1 MAVQRNVRY
10 QHQKRQ
16 QVPYKAPRGRAFTF
30 ADATYKSVYGVVKSG
45 WKRESGK
52 TVFEISVPSNC
63 TAEIILP
70 NGTAEAVAA
79 GNHKFEIQEA

>member
-1 MAVQRNVRY
+1 MCGINIRSGNRFLIKPLVGG
-10 QHQKRQ
+10 H
-16 QVPYKAPRGRAFTF
+16 FTF
-30 ADATYKSVYGVVKSG
+30 ADATYKSVYGVVRSG